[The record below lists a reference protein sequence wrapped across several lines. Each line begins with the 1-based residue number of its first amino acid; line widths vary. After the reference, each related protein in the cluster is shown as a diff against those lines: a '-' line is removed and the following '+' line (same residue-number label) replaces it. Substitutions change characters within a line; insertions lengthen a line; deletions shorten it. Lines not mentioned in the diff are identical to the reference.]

1 VNQAI
6 EILAGR
12 NAVREALVAQ
22 RRRVYKVICAEGAA
36 EKGTLAEILRL
47 GRERGLP
54 IVNAKRQELDRLSD
68 ALAHQGVLA
77 EVSPYP
83 YGTLDDLLAVATQRG
98 EPPFLLVLDVLQ
110 DPQNVGALLRT
121 AEAVGIHGVII
132 LERRAVG
139 ITPAVS
145 RASAGAVEHLLVAQ
159 VTNLARALEALK
171 TAGVWIVGVEDHPAA
186 QNYRQVDLNIP
197 LALVVGSEGEGMRR
211 LTAERC
217 DLLVR
222 LPMRGKVGSLNV
234 AVAGSVLLYQAWA
247 ARQTC

>member
-1 VNQAI
+1 MSHKI

-12 NAVREALVAQ
+12 NAVHEALVAQ
-22 RRRVYKVICAEGAA
+22 RRRVYKVICAEGAG

-47 GRERGLP
+47 CRERGIS
-54 IVNAKRQELDRLSD
+54 IVTAKRQELDRLSD
-68 ALAHQGVLA
+68 ALSHQGVLA

-83 YGTLDDLLAVATQRG
+83 YATLEDLLAAAARQG
-98 EPPFLLVLDVLQ
+98 EPPFLLALDGLQ

-121 AEAVGIHGVII
+121 AEAVGVHGVIV
-132 LERRAVG
+132 LERRAVD

-145 RASAGAVEHLLVAQ
+145 RVSAGAVEHLLVAK
-159 VTNLARALEALK
+159 VTNLAQTFEALK
-171 TAGVWIVGVEDHPAA
+171 RAGVWIVGVEDHPNA
-186 QNYRQVDLNIP
+186 QDYRRVDLNLP

-222 LPMRGKVGSLNV
+222 LPMRGKIGSLNV
-234 AVAGSVLLYQAWA
+234 AVAGSIVLYQAWA
-247 ARQTC
+247 ARQGA